1 MAVMKFAVGLAAGY
15 VLGSRA
21 GREKYEQIVSAAR
34 TTQQKFNGQSAPAAV
49 SEPSV
54 TESSVAEPVTAEPAV
69 AKPVTAEPVVAETVV
84 AEPVVTETPGAVT
97 PDAESSP
104 VAGSPVPRP
113 ARRRTKSTVTA
124 PAVNADPLA

>member
-34 TTQQKFNGQSAPAAV
+34 TTQQKFNGQSAPK
-49 SEPSV
+49 PSV
-54 TESSVAEPVTAEPAV
+54 AAPVG
-69 AKPVTAEPVVAETVV
+69 AEPVVG
-84 AEPVVTETPGAVT
+84 EPL
-97 PDAESSP
+97 DAESSP

-113 ARRRTKSTVTA
+113 PRRRTKSTVTA
-124 PAVNADPLA
+124 PAVTADPLA